1 MQNLKRNETNELIY
15 KIETDSHREQNYGY
29 RGWGGKMGKGLL
41 DSLGPTCTHCYIY
54 IYHG

>member
-1 MQNLKRNETNELIY
+1 MQNLKRNETNEFIY

-41 DSLGPTCTHCYIY
+41 DSLGSTCTHCYIY
-54 IYHG
+54 HG